1 MPLLLDSICSSS
13 ASSSSANCSSSGR
26 SSSLCRRFLTAG
38 MGWFPSI
45 SGGRRGRT
53 HALDPR
59 SSRRRWEY
67 LHGLRTPAG
76 TVRDAG
82 ENLPMEDHG
91 LTAEQKA
98 WVYEQLASGVSRDEL
113 SARLRRMGDLIA

>member
-1 MPLLLDSICSSS
+1 
-13 ASSSSANCSSSGR
+13 
-26 SSSLCRRFLTAG
+26 
-38 MGWFPSI
+38 
-45 SGGRRGRT
+45 
-53 HALDPR
+53 
-59 SSRRRWEY
+59 

-113 SARLRRMGDLIA
+113 SARLRRMGDLIALEQEGVITIERLPNGSALVVSVDPSDW